1 MPYSVPRN
9 PAPLDK
15 YKNFPGID
23 TSEITMRTRIITVGS
38 FVSNNN
44 ILNTQK
50 SVQQSYQAIRSTNQG
65 NIFQQTALTR
75 SLLANTEP
83 VPSSP
88 TDLTTSITNISSTN
102 CDCTVSW
109 SAPSSGGDT
118 ITGYTIT
125 GSPGNLSG
133 TTDGSITTFTFTGLL
148 VNTLYTFTVTASN
161 RAGPSFPATVTV
173 TTPTPPSSPTD
184 LTTSITNISSTNC
197 DCTVS
202 WSVPTSNGGTA
213 ITGYTITGSP
223 DNLSGSTNAS
233 TRTFAFTGL
242 SVNTLYT
249 FTVTAINIV
258 GTSVAATVTVTTPTP
273 PSSPTALVTSIAT
286 NSGNRIDCTVS
297 WSVPTS
303 DGGTAITGYSITGS
317 PDNLSGSTNAS
328 TRTFTFTELS
338 SDTLYTFTVAAINI
352 VGTSVAATV
361 TVTTPVVLDSAS
373 STIVNNDVF
382 ITQTSLIASNRW
394 TAEIGSPTGDATIR
408 IGNITSDSNGN
419 LTLAGYFLNA
429 PTLVAYNKNGTP
441 FGTSLANTGIYDTFI
456 VQYSST
462 GSVNWIAQIG
472 GPGSQIS
479 YDVNENGGRN
489 VLTDSSGNI
498 NISGYFHG
506 GTLTAFNANGTPF
519 ATTLVG
525 VTGNID
531 AFVAQYSSTGSVN
544 WVARIGG
551 AGYDNVTSITSISSN
566 GDVTF
571 AGSFTSPTLTA
582 YNKDGTPFGT
592 TLARVGDVSNFSV
605 TYTSSGYVTA
615 LSY

>member
-1 MPYSVPRN
+1 
-9 PAPLDK
+9 
-15 YKNFPGID
+15 
-23 TSEITMRTRIITVGS
+23 
-38 FVSNNN
+38 
-44 ILNTQK
+44 
-50 SVQQSYQAIRSTNQG
+50 
-65 NIFQQTALTR
+65 
-75 SLLANTEP
+75 
-83 VPSSP
+83 
-88 TDLTTSITNISSTN
+88 
-102 CDCTVSW
+102 
-109 SAPSSGGDT
+109 
-118 ITGYTIT
+118 
-125 GSPGNLSG
+125 
-133 TTDGSITTFTFTGLL
+133 
-148 VNTLYTFTVTASN
+148 
-161 RAGPSFPATVTV
+161 
-173 TTPTPPSSPTD
+173 
-184 LTTSITNISSTNC
+184 
-197 DCTVS
+197 
-202 WSVPTSNGGTA
+202 
-213 ITGYTITGSP
+213 
-223 DNLSGSTNAS
+223 
-233 TRTFAFTGL
+233 
-242 SVNTLYT
+242 
-249 FTVTAINIV
+249 
-258 GTSVAATVTVTTPTP
+258 
-273 PSSPTALVTSIAT
+273 VTSIAT
-286 NSGNRIDCTVS
+286 NSGNSIDCTVS

>member
-15 YKNFPGID
+15 SKNFPGID

-50 SVQQSYQAIRSTNQG
+50 SLQQSYQAIRSTNQG

-75 SLLANTEP
+75 SLLANNEP

-173 TTPTPPSSPTD
+173 TTPTPPSSPTA
-184 LTTSITNISSTNC
+184 LVTSIDTDSSTYIN
-197 DCTVS
+197 CTVS
-202 WSVPTSNGGTA
+202 WSAPTSNGGTA

-233 TRTFAFTGL
+233 TRTFTFTEL
-242 SVNTLYT
+242 SSATLYT
-249 FTVTAINIV
+249 FTVT
-258 GTSVAATVTVTTPTP
+258 
-273 PSSPTALVTSIAT
+273 
-286 NSGNRIDCTVS
+286 
-297 WSVPTS
+297 
-303 DGGTAITGYSITGS
+303 
-317 PDNLSGSTNAS
+317 
-328 TRTFTFTELS
+328 
-338 SDTLYTFTVAAINI
+338 AINI

-373 STIVNNDVF
+373 STIVNGDVF

-394 TAEIGSPTGDATIR
+394 TAEIESPTGNGTIQ

-419 LTLAGYFLNA
+419 LTLAGYFVNE
-429 PTLVAYNKNGTP
+429 PTIVAYNKNGTP

-472 GPGSQIS
+472 GSGSQIS
-479 YDVNENGGRN
+479 YAIYEIGGRN

-498 NISGYFHG
+498 NILGYFHG
-506 GTLTAFNANGTPF
+506 TGTLIAYNANGTPF
-519 ATTLVG
+519 ATTLVS
-525 VTGNID
+525 VSGNID
-531 AFVAQYSSTGSVN
+531 VFVAQYSSTGSVN

-551 AGYDNVTSITSISSN
+551 AGYDDVTSITTISSN

-571 AGSFTSPTLTA
+571 TGTFDSPTLTA
-582 YNKDGTPFGT
+582 YNKDGTTGA
-592 TLARVGDVSNFSV
+592 TLALVGAFSNFSA

>member
-15 YKNFPGID
+15 SKNFPGID
-23 TSEITMRTRIITVGS
+23 TSEITMRTRIITAGS

-50 SVQQSYQAIRSTNQG
+50 SVQQAYQAIRSTNQG

-75 SLLANTEP
+75 SLLANNQS

-125 GSPGNLSG
+125 GSPDNLSG

-173 TTPTPPSSPTD
+173 TTPAPPSSPTA
-184 LTTSITNISSTNC
+184 LVTSITNISSTNC

-202 WSVPTSNGGTA
+202 WSAPTSNGGTA

-258 GTSVAATVTVTTPTP
+258 GTSVAATVTVIAPP
-273 PSSPTALVTSIAT
+273 PSSPTALVTSIDT
-286 NSGNRIDCTVS
+286 DLSTYINCTVS

-303 DGGTAITGYSITGS
+303 DGGTAITGYTITGS
-317 PDNLSGSTNAS
+317 PGNLSGSTNAS

-338 SDTLYTFTVAAINI
+338 SATLYTFTVTATNI

-373 STIVNNDVF
+373 STNVNGDVF

-394 TAEIGSPTGDATIR
+394 TAEIRSPTGNGTIQ

-419 LTLAGYFLNA
+419 LTLAGYFINE
-429 PTLVAYNKNGTP
+429 PTIVAYNKNGTP
-441 FGTSLANTGIYDTFI
+441 FGTSLANTGSYDTFI

-472 GPGSQIS
+472 GSGPQIT
-479 YDVNENGGRN
+479 YAIYEIGGRN

-498 NISGYFHG
+498 NILGYFYA
-506 GTLTAFNANGTPF
+506 GTLIAYNANGTPF

-525 VTGNID
+525 VSGNVEV
-531 AFVAQYSSTGSVN
+531 FVAQYSSTGSVN
-544 WVARIGG
+544 WIARIGG
-551 AGYDNVTSITSISSN
+551 AGYEDPYTITTISSN

-571 AGSFTSPTLTA
+571 TGTFSSPTLTA
-582 YNKDGTPFGT
+582 YNKDGTTGA
-592 TLARVGDVSNFSV
+592 TLALVGAFNNFSA

>member
-15 YKNFPGID
+15 SKNFPGID

-50 SVQQSYQAIRSTNQG
+50 SVQQAYQAIRSTNQG

-75 SLLANTEP
+75 SLLANNEP

-125 GSPGNLSG
+125 GSPDNLSG
-133 TTDGSITTFTFTGLL
+133 ITDGSITTFTFTGLL

-173 TTPTPPSSPTD
+173 TTPAPPSSPTA
-184 LTTSITNISSTNC
+184 LVTSITNISSTNC

-258 GTSVAATVTVTTPTP
+258 GTSVAATVTVIAPP
-273 PSSPTALVTSIAT
+273 PSSPTALVTSIDT

-303 DGGTAITGYSITGS
+303 DGGTAITGYTITGS

-338 SDTLYTFTVAAINI
+338 SDTLYTFTVTATNI

-373 STIVNNDVF
+373 STIVNGDVF

-394 TAEIGSPTGDATIR
+394 TAEIGSPTGNATIQ

-419 LTLAGYFLNA
+419 LTLAGYFANA

-441 FGTSLANTGIYDTFI
+441 FGTSLANIGGSYDTFI

-472 GPGSQIS
+472 GSGSQIS
-479 YDVNENGGRN
+479 YTQISGNRN

-498 NISGYFHG
+498 NISGYFFS
-506 GTLTAFNANGTPF
+506 GTLIAYNANGTPF

-525 VTGNID
+525 EDGNID
-531 AFVAQYSSTGSVN
+531 VFVAQYSSTGSVN

-551 AGYDNVTSITSISSN
+551 AEGDVPVSITTISSN

-571 AGSFTSPTLTA
+571 TGTSGSSTLTA
-582 YNKDGTPFGT
+582 YNKDGTTGA
-592 TLARVGDVSNFSV
+592 TLSLVGPVNNYSA

-615 LSY
+615 LI